1 MSVSEDAGSGGAAR
15 VVEEGAAGS
24 GSSGAGLP
32 THAARPLVLP
42 ETFDGTSS
50 WTDWCFHFDNVAAV
64 NGWSDAQ
71 KLQWLRVRLTGRAQK
86 ALHRLTTSTNTS
98 YAATRDALHAR
109 FEPDSRHTRYL
120 AEFQSRRKRAGEG
133 WADFA
138 DDLRNLADKAYHN
151 LQEEACERL
160 STTPISTSFRNHKY
174 RSASAK
180 NNHPRWTKQSRQ
192 HWRWS
197 LTCPCH
203 SSIMSAPVYR
213 WELSTLRP
221 WNLLNK

>member
-1 MSVSEDAGSGGAAR
+1 MA
-15 VVEEGAAGS
+15 
-24 GSSGAGLP
+24 

-86 ALHRLTTSTNTS
+86 ALHRLTASTNTS

-109 FEPDSRHTRYL
+109 FEPDSCHTRYQ

-138 DDLRNLADKAYHN
+138 DDLRSLADKAYPN
-151 LQEEACERL
+151 LQEACERL
-160 STTPISTSFRNHKY
+160 SINSYLAQLPQPQISFSVRQKTTIHVG
-174 RSASAK
+174 RSSRGNIGDGVLPALVTAASCQ
-180 NNHPRWTKQSRQ
+180 P
-192 HWRWS
+192 
-197 LTCPCH
+197 
-203 SSIMSAPVYR
+203 
-213 WELSTLRP
+213 LSTGGS
-221 WNLLNK
+221 